1 MYQGSEEKIQPGPGN
16 FSKAG
21 SVSRLTAIICEPSMG
36 EAKQK
41 KKKETEQNR
50 TCQLF
55 GVTVW
60 VHWSYNLKISCLS
73 LNEFINYYL
82 SSETEDIFVN
92 QKILQVARQD
102 KCM

>member
-41 KKKETEQNR
+41 KKKKKRNR
-50 TCQLF
+50 TERA
-55 GVTVW
+55 
-60 VHWSYNLKISCLS
+60 SCL
-73 LNEFINYYL
+73 
-82 SSETEDIFVN
+82 V
-92 QKILQVARQD
+92 
-102 KCM
+102 

>member
-41 KKKETEQNR
+41 KKKRNGTEQNVPAVWCNYGYIGR
-50 TCQLF
+50 TI
-55 GVTVW
+55 
-60 VHWSYNLKISCLS
+60 LKL
-73 LNEFINYYL
+73 
-82 SSETEDIFVN
+82 
-92 QKILQVARQD
+92 AA
-102 KCM
+102 

>member
-55 GVTVW
+55 GVTMGTLV
-60 VHWSYNLKISCLS
+60 VQS
-73 LNEFINYYL
+73 
-82 SSETEDIFVN
+82 
-92 QKILQVARQD
+92 
-102 KCM
+102 